1 MQQQRPQVSARITE
15 LREILELSQQ
25 DVADKLG
32 VDLDTY
38 KAYESGEKDIPIS
51 MLYEV
56 ASMMNTNLTVLL
68 TGEDAKMDSVS
79 VCRDGKGVEVQR
91 YPGYRF
97 TSLAYNFKNRVMEP
111 LLVSLDKDDDPVK
124 LVSHGGQEYN
134 YVIEG
139 SVKVTIGKN
148 EYILNK
154 GDSIYFDPKTP
165 HGQSAVS
172 DKAQFITIIQE

>member
-1 MQQQRPQVSARITE
+1 MQQQVSARITE

-25 DVADKLG
+25 EVAEKIG
-32 VDLDTY
+32 VDLETY

-56 ASMMNTNLTVLL
+56 ASLMNTNLTVLL
-68 TGEDAKMDSVS
+68 TGEEAKMDSVS
-79 VCRDGKGVEVQR
+79 VCRSGKGVEVQR

-111 LLVSLDKDDDPVK
+111 LLVCLDKEDGPVK

-134 YVIEG
+134 YVTQG
-139 SVKVTIGKN
+139 SVKVTVGKK
-148 EYILNK
+148 EYILNE
-154 GDSIYFDPKTP
+154 GDCIYFDPKVP

-172 DKAQFITIIQE
+172 DKAQFITVIQE